1 MCGIGGVAARSLT
14 AEQIAA
20 CHRITGALA
29 HRGPDSNGVE
39 ISGNCALGNTRLA
52 ILDLS
57 ERGRQPMPDADRG
70 SWITYNGECYNAAEL
85 RAWLEAR
92 GRKFRSGTDTEVVLQ
107 LYDEI
112 GDGCVER
119 LRGMFAFA
127 IWDARKNRLLLAR
140 DRLGIKPLY
149 YSLSADGIVFAS
161 EMKAMLA
168 SGMVPARIAPHGV
181 RAFLQLG
188 HIPPP
193 WTAIDGVQ
201 PLEPGHFAV
210 WQDGKFQK
218 TSYWELKAH
227 QNGTGVGAGGGA
239 MRAAEA
245 NATLT
250 EQLLD
255 ATRLHLI
262 SDVPV
267 ALFLS
272 GGVDSAAIGAL
283 AQRAGAERLTAL
295 TIGFEDSALD
305 ESEASRRTAE
315 LLGIPHR
322 VLRLTARETHD
333 SLDHAMWAMDQP
345 TVDGLNAYWICRTAA
360 RAGFKV
366 ALSGQGGDELF
377 GGYASLRWFE
387 QFTHAAAWLRPVP
400 SGIAAALLDHDA
412 FPFRWRK
419 LSYLAGA
426 DDPFVAAELAVK
438 IHFLRR
444 DVDSLLDAK
453 VAAAGED
460 GEFAERGEEAGAHLR
475 EWANRARGADLL
487 EKVAYLDIHAHLEPR
502 LLRDGDAMSMAHSL
516 ELRPVF
522 LDHKLVEFVF
532 AMPGAQRM
540 QHKKLLLDAMRRVMA
555 EDTYREIAG
564 RPKRTFSF
572 PFAEWLAG
580 ELRPEVEEAFGAER
594 VRGAGILDP
603 AAVQNVWKRFLEHP
617 GRVGWSRVWS
627 LFVLQRWCET
637 MKVTR

>member
-1 MCGIGGVAARSLT
+1 
-14 AEQIAA
+14 
-20 CHRITGALA
+20 
-29 HRGPDSNGVE
+29 
-39 ISGNCALGNTRLA
+39 
-52 ILDLS
+52 
-57 ERGRQPMPDADRG
+57 
-70 SWITYNGECYNAAEL
+70 
-85 RAWLEAR
+85 
-92 GRKFRSGTDTEVVLQ
+92 

-112 GDGCVER
+112 GDACVDR

-127 IWDARKNRLLLAR
+127 IWDTRKNRLLLAR

-149 YSLSADGIVFAS
+149 IAVTPNHIAFAS
-161 EMKAMLA
+161 EIKALLA
-168 SGMVPARIAPHGV
+168 SALLSRSLAPHGV

-188 HIPPP
+188 HIPAP
-193 WTAIDGVQ
+193 WTAIAGLQ
-201 PLEPGHFAV
+201 PLEPGHIAI
-210 WQDGKFQK
+210 WQDGKFEK
-218 TSYWELKAH
+218 RTYWELKSH
-227 QNGTGVGAGGGA
+227 TNGTGAKESREAGALND
-239 MRAAEA
+239 R
-245 NATLT
+245 
-250 EQLLD
+250 LLE

-272 GGVDSAAIGAL
+272 GGVDSAALGAL
-283 AQRAGAERLTAL
+283 AQRAGANQLTAL
-295 TIGFEDSALD
+295 TIGFDDPALD
-305 ESEASRRTAE
+305 ESEPSRRTAE
-315 LLGIPHR
+315 LLHIPHR
-322 VLRLTARETHD
+322 ILRLTAREMHD
-333 SLDHAMWAMDQP
+333 SLDHAIWAMDQP

-387 QFTHAAAWLRPVP
+387 RFTHAASWLKPVP
-400 SGIAAALLDHDA
+400 HGFAVAVLDRDA

-444 DVDSLLDAK
+444 DVQALLDPEIAT
-453 VAAAGED
+453 AAGD
-460 GEFAERGEEAGAHLR
+460 NQYAASGEEAGAHLR
-475 EWANRARGADLL
+475 EWAIKAKDADLL
-487 EKVAYLDIHAHLEPR
+487 EKIAYLDIHAHLEPR

-522 LDHKLVEFVF
+522 LDHQLVESVF
-532 AMPGAQRM
+532 ALPGALRM
-540 QHKKLLLDAMRRVMA
+540 QHKKLLLDAMRSVMPQQ
-555 EDTYREIAG
+555 TYREIAA

-580 ELRPEVEEAFGAER
+580 ELRPEVEAAFSPDRLRA
-594 VRGAGILDP
+594 AGILNST
-603 AAVQNVWKRFLEHP
+603 AVQNVWKQFLAHP
-617 GRVGWSRVWS
+617 ARVGWSRVWS

>member
-1 MCGIGGVAARSLT
+1 MCGIDGIAARSLT
-14 AEQIAA
+14 PAHVSA
-20 CHRITGALA
+20 CRAMTAALA
-29 HRGPDSNGVE
+29 HRGPDSSGVE
-39 ISGNCALGNTRLA
+39 AIGNCTLGNTRLA

-57 ERGRQPMPDADRG
+57 ERGRQPMANANRS
-70 SWITYNGECYNAAEL
+70 SWIAYNGECYNAGEL
-85 RAWLEAR
+85 REWLASR
-92 GRKFRSGTDTEVVLQ
+92 GRNFHSGTDTEVVLQ

-112 GDGCVER
+112 GDACVER

-127 IWDARKNRLLLAR
+127 IWDAAKNRLLLAR

-149 YSLSADGIVFAS
+149 YALTADAIVFAS
-161 EMKAMLA
+161 EIKALLA
-168 SGMVPARIAPHGV
+168 SGIVAPRIAPHGV

-188 HIPPP
+188 HIPAP

-201 PLEPGHFAV
+201 PLEPGHCAV

-218 TSYWELKAH
+218 STYWELKAH
-227 QNGTGVGAGGGA
+227 ANGSGAT
-239 MRAAEA
+239 
-245 NATLT
+245 NATCASGGLT

-283 AQRAGAERLTAL
+283 AQRAGADRLTAL
-295 TIGFEDSALD
+295 TIGFEDRALD
-305 ESEASRRTAE
+305 ESEPSRRSAE

-322 VLRLTARETHD
+322 VLMLTASETHE

-387 QFTHAAAWLRPVP
+387 RFTHAAAWLKPVP
-400 SGIAAALLDHDA
+400 KGFASAVLDHDA
-412 FPFRWRK
+412 LPFRWRK

-438 IHFLRR
+438 IHFLQR
-444 DVDSLLDAK
+444 DVDELLDPELAT
-453 VAAAGED
+453 AGHD
-460 GEFAERGEEAGAHLR
+460 GEFPAFGEEAGAHLR
-475 EWANRARGADLL
+475 EWAGRAKGADLL

-522 LDHKLVEFVF
+522 LDHKLVEYVF
-532 AMPGAQRM
+532 AMPGALRM
-540 QHKKLLLDAMRRVMA
+540 QHKKLLLDSMHSVMP
-555 EDTYREIAG
+555 ENTYREIAG

-572 PFAEWLAG
+572 PFANWLAG
-580 ELRPEVEEAFGAER
+580 ELRPEVDAAFSTDR
-594 VRGAGILDP
+594 VRSARILNP
-603 AAVQNVWKRFLEHP
+603 AAVQSVWKRFLDHP

-637 MKVTR
+637 MKVTH

>member
-1 MCGIGGVAARSLT
+1 VCGIDGIAARSLSP
-14 AEQIAA
+14 AHVSA
-20 CHRITGALA
+20 CHALTAALA

-39 ISGNCALGNTRLA
+39 SVGNCVLGNTRLA

-57 ERGRQPMPDADRG
+57 ERGRQPMPNADRS
-70 SWITYNGECYNAAEL
+70 SWITYNGECYNAGEL
-85 RAWLEAR
+85 REWLVSR
-92 GRKFRSGTDTEVVLQ
+92 GRKFHSGTDTEVVLQ
-107 LYDEI
+107 LYDAI
-112 GDGCVER
+112 GDACVER

-149 YSLSADGIVFAS
+149 YALTYDSIVFAS
-161 EMKAMLA
+161 EIKALLA
-168 SGMVPARIAPHGV
+168 SGTVSRRIAPHGV

-193 WTAIDGVQ
+193 WTSLDGVQ
-201 PLEPGHFAV
+201 PLEPGHLAV
-210 WQDGKFQK
+210 WQDGKFEK
-218 TSYWELKAH
+218 RSYWELKPHA
-227 QNGTGVGAGGGA
+227 NGTGAKNVANEDGA
-239 MRAAEA
+239 
-245 NATLT
+245 LP
-250 EQLLD
+250 EQLIE

-272 GGVDSAAIGAL
+272 GGVDSAALGAL
-283 AQRAGAERLTAL
+283 AQRAGADKLTAL
-295 TIGFEDSALD
+295 TIGFDDPALD
-305 ESEASRRTAE
+305 ESEPSRGTAE

-333 SLDHAMWAMDQP
+333 SLDHAIWAMDQP

-387 QFTHAAAWLRPVP
+387 RFTHAAAWLRPVP
-400 SGIAAALLDHDA
+400 RGFAAAMLDHDA

-419 LSYLAGA
+419 LACLAGA

-438 IHFLRR
+438 IHFLQR
-444 DVDSLLDAK
+444 DVHELLDPEL
-453 VAAAGED
+453 AAAGED
-460 GEFAERGEEAGAHLR
+460 GEFPERGEEAGAHLR
-475 EWANRARGADLL
+475 EWAGRASGADLL

-502 LLRDGDAMSMAHSL
+502 LLRDADAMSMAHSL
-516 ELRPVF
+516 KLRPVF

-532 AMPGAQRM
+532 AMPASLRM
-540 QHKKLLLDAMRRVMA
+540 QYKKLLLESMRSVMTD
-555 EDTYREIAG
+555 DTYREIAG

-580 ELRPEVEEAFGAER
+580 ELRPEVEAAFSDDR
-594 VRGAGILDP
+594 VRCAGILNP
-603 AAVQNVWKRFLEHP
+603 AAVRSVWKRFLEHP
-617 GRVGWSRVWS
+617 GRVGWSRIWS

>member
-1 MCGIGGVAARSLT
+1 MCGIDGIAARSLT
-14 AEQIAA
+14 PAHISA
-20 CHRITGALA
+20 CRAMTAALA

-39 ISGNCALGNTRLA
+39 AIGNCVLGNTRLA

-57 ERGRQPMPDADRG
+57 DRGRQPMANADRS
-70 SWITYNGECYNAAEL
+70 SWIAYNGECYNAAEL
-85 RAWLEAR
+85 REWLVSR
-92 GRKFRSGTDTEVVLQ
+92 GRSFHSGTDTEVVLQ

-112 GDGCVER
+112 GDACVER

-127 IWDARKNRLLLAR
+127 IWDAPKNRLLLAR

-149 YSLSADGIVFAS
+149 YALTADGIVFAS
-161 EMKAMLA
+161 EIKALLS
-168 SGMVPARIAPHGV
+168 SGIISPRIAPHGV

-188 HIPPP
+188 HIPAP

-201 PLEPGHFAV
+201 PLEPGHCAV

-218 TSYWELKAH
+218 SSYWDLQAH
-227 QNGTGVGAGGGA
+227 ANGAGAKETTETASLGLA
-239 MRAAEA
+239 
-245 NATLT
+245 

-272 GGVDSAAIGAL
+272 GGIDSAALGAL
-283 AQRAGAERLTAL
+283 AQRAGADQLTAL

-305 ESEASRRTAE
+305 ESEPSHRTAE
-315 LLGIPHR
+315 LLGISHR
-322 VLRLTARETHD
+322 VLKLTARETHD

-360 RAGFKV
+360 HAGFKV
-366 ALSGQGGDELF
+366 ALTGQGGDELF
-377 GGYASLRWFE
+377 GGYASLHWFE
-387 QFTHAAAWLRPVP
+387 RFTHAASWLKPVP
-400 SGIAAALLDHDA
+400 RGLATAMLDHDA

-438 IHFLRR
+438 IHFLQR
-444 DVDSLLDAK
+444 DVNQLLDPGL
-453 VAAAGED
+453 AAAGED
-460 GEFAERGEEAGAHLR
+460 GEFSGRGEEAGAHLR
-475 EWANRARGADLL
+475 EWAARARGADLL
-487 EKVAYLDIHAHLEPR
+487 EKVAYLDVHAHLEPR

-532 AMPGAQRM
+532 AMPGALRM
-540 QHKKLLLDAMRRVMA
+540 QHKKLLLDAMRSVMPD
-555 EDTYREIAG
+555 DTYREIAG

-580 ELRPEVEEAFGAER
+580 ELRPEVEAAFSADR
-594 VRGAGILDP
+594 VSAAGILSP
-603 AAVQNVWKRFLEHP
+603 AAVQSVWKRFLEHP

>member
-1 MCGIGGVAARSLT
+1 LCGIDGIAARSLT
-14 AEQIAA
+14 PAQISA
-20 CHRITGALA
+20 CCAMTARLA
-29 HRGPDSNGVE
+29 HRGPDSSGVE
-39 ISGNCALGNTRLA
+39 AIGNCVLGNTRLA

-57 ERGRQPMPDADRG
+57 ERGRQPMANADRS
-70 SWITYNGECYNAAEL
+70 SWIAYNGECYNAHEL
-85 RAWLEAR
+85 REWLTAR
-92 GRKFRSGTDTEVVLQ
+92 GRSFHSGTDTEVVLQ
-107 LYDEI
+107 LYDEM
-112 GDGCVER
+112 GHACVER

-127 IWDARKNRLLLAR
+127 IWDAAKNRLLLAR

-149 YSLSADGIVFAS
+149 YALTADAIVFAS
-161 EMKAMLA
+161 EIKALLA
-168 SGMVPARIAPHGV
+168 SGVVSPRIAPHGV

-188 HIPPP
+188 HIPAP

-201 PLEPGHFAV
+201 PLEPGHCAV
-210 WQDGKFQK
+210 WQDGKFK
-218 TSYWELKAH
+218 KSGYWELKAH
-227 QNGTGVGAGGGA
+227 ANGSGVTSTDEAGDG
-239 MRAAEA
+239 
-245 NATLT
+245 LT
-250 EQLLD
+250 EQLLE

-283 AQRAGAERLTAL
+283 AQRAGADRLTAL
-295 TIGFEDSALD
+295 TIGFEDRALD
-305 ESEASRRTAE
+305 ESEPSRRSAE

-322 VLRLTARETHD
+322 VLTLTARETHE

-387 QFTHAAAWLRPVP
+387 RFTHAATWLKPVP
-400 SGIAAALLDHDA
+400 KGFATAVLDHDSL
-412 FPFRWRK
+412 PFRWRK

-438 IHFLRR
+438 IHFLQR
-444 DVDSLLDAK
+444 DVNELLDPEL
-453 VAAAGED
+453 AAAGDD
-460 GEFAERGEEAGAHLR
+460 GEFAARGEEAGAHLR
-475 EWANRARGADLL
+475 EWAGRAKGADLV
-487 EKVAYLDIHAHLEPR
+487 EKVAYLDVHAHLEPR

-522 LDHKLVEFVF
+522 LDHKLVEYVF
-532 AMPGAQRM
+532 AMPGALRL
-540 QHKKLLLDAMRRVMA
+540 QHKKLLLDSMRSVMP
-555 EDTYREIAG
+555 ENTYREIAE

-572 PFAEWLAG
+572 PFAGWLAG
-580 ELRPEVEEAFGAER
+580 ELRPEVQAAFSTER
-594 VRGAGILDP
+594 VRAARILNA
-603 AAVQNVWKRFLEHP
+603 AAVQSVWKRFLAHP

-637 MKVTR
+637 MKVTH

>member
-1 MCGIGGVAARSLT
+1 LCGIDGIAARSLT
-14 AEQIAA
+14 PVHLAA
-20 CHRITGALA
+20 CHAMTAALA
-29 HRGPDSNGVE
+29 HRGPDSDGVE
-39 ISGNCALGNTRLA
+39 AIGNCVLGNTRLA

-57 ERGRQPMPDADRG
+57 ERGRQPMPNANRS
-70 SWITYNGECYNAAEL
+70 SWIAYNGECYNAGEL
-85 RAWLEAR
+85 RDWLVSR
-92 GRKFRSGTDTEVVLQ
+92 GRSFRSGTDTEVVLQ

-112 GDGCVER
+112 GDACVER

-127 IWDARKNRLLLAR
+127 IWDAAKNRLLLAR

-149 YSLSADGIVFAS
+149 YSLTPGGIVFAS
-161 EMKAMLA
+161 EIKALLA
-168 SGMVPARIAPHGV
+168 SGIISSRIAPHGV

-188 HIPPP
+188 HIPAP

-201 PLEPGHFAV
+201 PLEPGHFAI

-218 TSYWELKAH
+218 SCYWELKAH
-227 QNGTGVGAGGGA
+227 ANGSGMTHSEEAPGA
-239 MRAAEA
+239 
-245 NATLT
+245 LT

-255 ATRLHLI
+255 AARLHLI

-272 GGVDSAAIGAL
+272 GGVDSAVLGTL
-283 AQRAGAERLTAL
+283 AQRAGADRVTAL
-295 TIGFEDSALD
+295 TIGFEDRALD
-305 ESEASRRTAE
+305 ESEPSRRTAE

-322 VLRLTARETHD
+322 VLMLTARETHE
-333 SLDHAMWAMDQP
+333 SLDHAMWAMDEP

-377 GGYASLRWFE
+377 GGYASLQWFE
-387 QFTHAAAWLRPVP
+387 RFTHAAAWLRPVP
-400 SGIAAALLDHDA
+400 RGLAAAALDHDA

-438 IHFLRR
+438 IHFLQR
-444 DVDSLLDAK
+444 DVHDLLDPEL
-453 VAAAGED
+453 AAAGED
-460 GEFAERGEEAGAHLR
+460 GEFAGRGEEAGAHLR
-475 EWANRARGADLL
+475 EWAGRTTGADLH

-532 AMPGAQRM
+532 ALPGALRM
-540 QHKKLLLDAMRRVMA
+540 QHKKLLLDAMRSFMP
-555 EDTYREIAG
+555 EDTYRDIAG

-580 ELRPEVEEAFGAER
+580 QLRPEVEAAFSADR
-594 VRGAGILDP
+594 VRSAGILNP
-603 AAVQNVWKRFLEHP
+603 PAVQRVWKRFLEHP

-637 MKVTR
+637 MNVTH

>member
-1 MCGIGGVAARSLT
+1 VCGIDGIAARFLSP
-14 AEQIAA
+14 AHVAA
-20 CHRITGALA
+20 CHSLTRALA

-39 ISGNCALGNTRLA
+39 AIGNCVLGNTRLA

-57 ERGRQPMPDADRG
+57 ERGRQPMPSADRS
-70 SWITYNGECYNAAEL
+70 SWITYNGECYNAEEL
-85 RAWLEAR
+85 REWLVSR

-112 GDGCVER
+112 GDACIER

-127 IWDARKNRLLLAR
+127 IWDARKNRLLMAR

-149 YSLSADGIVFAS
+149 YALTPDGIVFAS
-161 EMKAMLA
+161 EIKALLA
-168 SGMVPARIAPHGV
+168 SGIVSRRIAPHGV

-193 WTAIDGVQ
+193 WTALAGIQ
-201 PLEPGHFAV
+201 PLEPGHLAV
-210 WQDGKFQK
+210 WQDGKFEK
-218 TSYWELKAH
+218 RSSWELKPH
-227 QNGTGVGAGGGA
+227 GNGTGAKNAGNEEGALPA
-239 MRAAEA
+239 
-245 NATLT
+245 
-250 EQLLD
+250 QLIE

-272 GGVDSAAIGAL
+272 SGVDSAALGAL
-283 AQRAGAERLTAL
+283 AQRAGADKLTAL
-295 TIGFEDSALD
+295 TIGFDDPALD

-333 SLDHAMWAMDQP
+333 SLDHAIWAMDQP

-360 RAGFKV
+360 HAGFKV

-377 GGYASLRWFE
+377 GGYASLRNFE
-387 QFTHAAAWLRPVP
+387 RFTHAAAWLRPVP
-400 SGIAAALLDHDA
+400 RGFATAMLDHDA

-419 LSYLAGA
+419 LAYLAGA

-444 DVDSLLDAK
+444 DIHELLDPEL
-453 VAAAGED
+453 AAAGED
-460 GEFAERGEEAGAHLR
+460 GEFLERGEEAGAHLR
-475 EWANRARGADLL
+475 EWAGRASGANLL

-502 LLRDGDAMSMAHSL
+502 LLRDADAMSMAHSL

-532 AMPGAQRM
+532 AMPGSLRM
-540 QHKKLLLDAMRRVMA
+540 QYKKLLLEAMRSVMTD
-555 EDTYREIAG
+555 DTYREIAG

-580 ELRPEVEEAFGAER
+580 ELRPEVEAAFSSDR
-594 VRGAGILDP
+594 VRAAGILNP
-603 AAVQNVWKRFLEHP
+603 AAVQSLWKRFLEHP

>member
-1 MCGIGGVAARSLT
+1 LCGIDGIAATSLT
-14 AEQIAA
+14 PAHVSACAA
-20 CHRITGALA
+20 MTAALA
-29 HRGPDSNGVE
+29 HRGPDSNGVQS
-39 ISGNCALGNTRLA
+39 IGNCVLGNTRLA

-57 ERGRQPMPDADRG
+57 ERGRQPMANANRS
-70 SWITYNGECYNAAEL
+70 SWIAYNGECYNAPQL
-85 RAWLEAR
+85 REWLISR
-92 GRKFRSGTDTEVVLQ
+92 GRTFHSSTDTEVVLQ
-107 LYDEI
+107 LYDEL
-112 GDGCVER
+112 GDPCVER

-149 YSLSADGIVFAS
+149 YSLIPDGIVFAS
-161 EMKAMLA
+161 EIKALLA
-168 SGMVPARIAPHGV
+168 SGIVSPRIAPHGV

-188 HIPPP
+188 HIPAP
-193 WTAIDGVQ
+193 WTALDGVQ
-201 PLEPGHFAV
+201 PLEPGHLAV

-218 TSYWELKAH
+218 SSYWELKAH
-227 QNGTGVGAGGGA
+227 ANGSGRAHSGEVGDELTG
-239 MRAAEA
+239 
-245 NATLT
+245 
-250 EQLLD
+250 QLLD

-262 SDVPV
+262 SDVPL

-272 GGVDSAAIGAL
+272 GGVDSAALGAL
-283 AQRAGAERLTAL
+283 AQRAGADRLTAL
-295 TIGFEDSALD
+295 TIGFEDRALD
-305 ESEASRRTAE
+305 ESEPSRRTAE

-322 VLRLTARETHD
+322 VLTLTARETHD

-366 ALSGQGGDELF
+366 ALTGQGGDELF

-387 QFTHAAAWLRPVP
+387 RFTHAAAWLKPVP
-400 SGIAAALLDHDA
+400 RGFATALLDHDA
-412 FPFRWRK
+412 LPFRWRK

-444 DVDSLLDAK
+444 DVDGLLDPQL
-453 VAAAGED
+453 AAAGED
-460 GEFAERGEEAGAHLR
+460 GEFPERGEEAGAHLR
-475 EWANRARGADLL
+475 EWAARAKGANLL
-487 EKVAYLDIHAHLEPR
+487 EKVAYLDVHAHLEPR

-522 LDHKLVEFVF
+522 LDHQLVEFVF
-532 AMPGAQRM
+532 AMPGALRM
-540 QHKKLLLDAMRRVMA
+540 QHKKLLLDAMRSMMP

-572 PFAEWLAG
+572 PFADWLAG
-580 ELRPEVEEAFGAER
+580 ELRPEVQAAFSPDR
-594 VRGAGILDP
+594 VRSAGILNP

>member
-1 MCGIGGVAARSLT
+1 LCGIDGIAARSLT
-14 AEQIAA
+14 PAHISA
-20 CHRITGALA
+20 CRAMTAALA
-29 HRGPDSNGVE
+29 HRGPDSNGLEV
-39 ISGNCALGNTRLA
+39 IGNCVLGNTRLA

-57 ERGRQPMPDADRG
+57 HRGRQPMANADRS
-70 SWITYNGECYNAAEL
+70 SWIAYNGECYNAAQL
-85 RAWLEAR
+85 REWLVSR
-92 GRKFRSGTDTEVVLQ
+92 GRSFHSGTDTEVVLQ

-112 GDGCVER
+112 GDACVER

-127 IWDARKNRLLLAR
+127 IWDAPKNRLLLAR

-149 YSLSADGIVFAS
+149 YALTADGIVFAS
-161 EMKAMLA
+161 EIKALLS
-168 SGMVPARIAPHGV
+168 SGIVSPRMAPHGV

-188 HIPPP
+188 HIPAP
-193 WTAIDGVQ
+193 WTAIDGVH
-201 PLEPGHFAV
+201 PLEPGHCAV

-218 TSYWELKAH
+218 SSYWDLKAH
-227 QNGTGVGAGGGA
+227 ANGAGA
-239 MRAAEA
+239 KEIAE
-245 NATLT
+245 NASLGLT
-250 EQLLD
+250 QQLLD

-272 GGVDSAAIGAL
+272 GGVDSAALGAL
-283 AQRAGAERLTAL
+283 AKRAGADQLTAL

-305 ESEASRRTAE
+305 ESEPSRRTAE

-322 VLRLTARETHD
+322 VLKLTARETHE

-360 RAGFKV
+360 HAGFKV
-366 ALSGQGGDELF
+366 ALTGQGGDELF

-387 QFTHAAAWLRPVP
+387 RFTHAASWLKPVP
-400 SGIAAALLDHDA
+400 RGFATAMLDHDA

-438 IHFLRR
+438 IHFLQR
-444 DVDSLLDAK
+444 DVNDLLDPGL
-453 VAAAGED
+453 AAAGED
-460 GEFAERGEEAGAHLR
+460 GEFSGRGEEAGAHLR
-475 EWANRARGADLL
+475 EWAARAKGANLL
-487 EKVAYLDIHAHLEPR
+487 EKVAYLDVHAHLEPR

-532 AMPGAQRM
+532 AMPGALRM
-540 QHKKLLLDAMRRVMA
+540 QHKRLLLDAMRSVMP
-555 EDTYREIAG
+555 EDTYREISG

-572 PFAEWLAG
+572 PFAKWLAV
-580 ELRPEVEEAFGAER
+580 ELRPEVEAAFSADR
-594 VRGAGILDP
+594 VSSAGILNP
-603 AAVQNVWKRFLEHP
+603 AAVQSVWKRFLEHP

>member
-1 MCGIGGVAARSLT
+1 VCGIDGIAARSLSPAHVSAGHSLT
-14 AEQIAA
+14 A
-20 CHRITGALA
+20 ALA

-39 ISGNCALGNTRLA
+39 AIGNCVLGNTRLA

-57 ERGRQPMPDADRG
+57 ERGHQPMPNADRS
-70 SWITYNGECYNAAEL
+70 SWITYNGECYNAGEL
-85 RAWLEAR
+85 REWLVSR

-112 GDGCVER
+112 GDACVDR

-149 YSLSADGIVFAS
+149 YALTPDGIVFAS
-161 EMKAMLA
+161 EIKALLA
-168 SGMVPARIAPHGV
+168 TGIVSHRIAPHGV

-193 WTAIDGVQ
+193 WTALDAVQ
-201 PLEPGHFAV
+201 PLEPGHLAV
-210 WQDGKFQK
+210 WQYGKFEK
-218 TSYWELKAH
+218 RSYWELKPH
-227 QNGTGVGAGGGA
+227 PNGAGAKDAENEGGGLPA
-239 MRAAEA
+239 
-245 NATLT
+245 
-250 EQLLD
+250 QLIE

-272 GGVDSAAIGAL
+272 GGVDSAALGAL
-283 AQRAGAERLTAL
+283 AQRAGADKLTAL
-295 TIGFEDSALD
+295 TIGFDDPALD
-305 ESEASRRTAE
+305 ESEPSRRTAE
-315 LLGIPHR
+315 LLEIPHR

-333 SLDHAMWAMDQP
+333 SLDHAIWAMDQP

-360 RAGFKV
+360 HAGFKV

-377 GGYASLRWFE
+377 GGYSSLRNFE
-387 QFTHAAAWLRPVP
+387 RFTHAAAWLRPVP
-400 SGIAAALLDHDA
+400 RGFANAMLDHDA

-419 LSYLAGA
+419 LAYLAGA

-444 DVDSLLDAK
+444 DVHELLDPEL
-453 VAAAGED
+453 VAAGED

-475 EWANRARGADLL
+475 EWAGRASGADLL

-502 LLRDGDAMSMAHSL
+502 LLRDADAMSMAHSL

-532 AMPGAQRM
+532 AMPGSLRM
-540 QHKKLLLDAMRRVMA
+540 QYKKLLLESMRSVMTD
-555 EDTYREIAG
+555 DTYREIAG

-580 ELRPEVEEAFGAER
+580 ELRPEVEVAFRADR
-594 VRGAGILDP
+594 VRSAGILNP
-603 AAVQNVWKRFLEHP
+603 AAVQSVWKRFLEHP

>member
-1 MCGIGGVAARSLT
+1 MCGIGGIAASSLT
-14 AEQIAA
+14 PEQVSA
-20 CHRITGALA
+20 CRRITAALA

-39 ISGNCALGNTRLA
+39 AIGNCALGNTRLA
-52 ILDLS
+52 ILDLG
-57 ERGRQPMPDADRG
+57 ERGRQPMPDADRA

-92 GRKFRSGTDTEVVLQ
+92 GRKFHSGTDTEVVLQ

-149 YSLSADGIVFAS
+149 YALTSDAIVFAS
-161 EMKAMLA
+161 EMKALLA
-168 SGMVPARIAPHGV
+168 SGIVSPRIAPHGV

-193 WTAIDGVQ
+193 WTAIAGVQ
-201 PLEPGHFAV
+201 PLEPGHLAV
-210 WQDGKFQK
+210 WQDGKFTK

-227 QNGTGVGAGGGA
+227 SNGTGAKAAADAG
-239 MRAAEA
+239 
-245 NATLT
+245 ATLT

-283 AQRAGAERLTAL
+283 AQRAGADRLTAL
-295 TIGFEDSALD
+295 TIGFEDPALD

-315 LLGIPHR
+315 LLGIPHQ
-322 VLRLTARETHD
+322 VLRLTARETHE

-345 TVDGLNAYWICRTAA
+345 TVDGLNAYWVCRTAA

-387 QFTHAAAWLRPVP
+387 RFTHAAAWLKPVP
-400 SGIAAALLDHDA
+400 RGFATAMLDHDS

-444 DVDSLLDAK
+444 DVHALLDPEI
-453 VAAAGED
+453 AAAGND
-460 GEFAERGEEAGAHLR
+460 GEFAARGEEAGAHLR
-475 EWANRARGADLL
+475 EWADRAKGADLL

-540 QHKKLLLDAMRRVMA
+540 QHKKLLLDTMRSVMTDA
-555 EDTYREIAG
+555 TYREIAG

-572 PFAEWLAG
+572 PFADWLAG
-580 ELRPEVEEAFGAER
+580 ELRAEVEAAFSTDR
-594 VRGAGILDP
+594 VRAAGILNA
-603 AAVQNVWKRFLEHP
+603 AAVQNFWKRFLEHP
-617 GRVGWSRVWS
+617 ARVGWSRVWS